1 MNAAWPLLLILWV
14 LGAPASAQPVGA
26 PFKDCAECPE
36 LVVLPEGAVVK
47 GRKPATPTDPAS
59 PSPGAIAIKPFAIGR
74 FEVTQAQWFVV
85 MSDRPSEYIGDDLPV
100 ETVSWIDVQDFLQ
113 KLSAKTG
120 RHYRLPTS
128 DEWEYAAKAGSDA
141 DYSFG
146 DQAAG
151 LGAYAWFL
159 DNADETTHP
168 VGRKLPNAF
177 GLYDIHGNVWEWT
190 QDCTIETLK
199 DGPNAAVAK
208 FLRDCHRIYRGGSM
222 ANKASSLKTV
232 FTQSSGVGDRYFG
245 LGLRVVRSLP

>member
-1 MNAAWPLLLILWV
+1 MNAMCSLLLILWV
-14 LGAPASAQPVGA
+14 LGAPASAQPISA

-36 LVVLPEGAVVK
+36 MVPLPEGTLPK
-47 GRKPATPTDPAS
+47 GRTSA
-59 PSPGAIAIKPFAIGR
+59 AIKPFAVGR
-74 FEVTQAQWFVV
+74 FEVTQAQWFAV
-85 MSDRPSEYIGDDLPV
+85 MGDRPSEYIGDDLPV
-100 ETVSWIDVQDFLQ
+100 ETVSWIDVQEFIQ
-113 KLSAKTG
+113 KLNAKTG

-128 DEWEYAAKAGSDA
+128 DEWEYAARGGSDA

-146 DQAAG
+146 DQVAD
-151 LGAYAWFL
+151 LGAHAWFL

-222 ANKASSLKTV
+222 ANKASSLKTA